1 MQQAAVFQQ
10 FKVLTQGNIAIPLIL
25 MAILGMM
32 ILPVP
37 AFLLDLLFTFNIAL
51 ALVVLLVCVY
61 SLRPMDFSV
70 FPTILLISTL
80 MRLALNVA
88 STRVVLLEG
97 HEGGDAAGKVI
108 EAFGEVVIGGNYAV
122 GLVVFAILMIINFV
136 VVTKGAGRVSE
147 VSARFTLDAMPGK
160 QMAIDADLNA
170 CLLYTS
176 PSPRD

>member
-1 MQQAAVFQQ
+1 MQQAAVLQQ
-10 FKVLTQGNIAIPLIL
+10 FKILTQGNVAIPVIL

-32 ILPVP
+32 MLPVP

-61 SLRPMDFSV
+61 SLRPMDFSI

-97 HEGGDAAGKVI
+97 HKGGDAAGKVI
-108 EAFGEVVIGGNYAV
+108 QAFGEVVIGGNYAV
-122 GLVVFAILMIINFV
+122 GLVVFAILM
-136 VVTKGAGRVSE
+136 R
-147 VSARFTLDAMPGK
+147 
-160 QMAIDADLNA
+160 
-170 CLLYTS
+170 TS
-176 PSPRD
+176 LELGPY